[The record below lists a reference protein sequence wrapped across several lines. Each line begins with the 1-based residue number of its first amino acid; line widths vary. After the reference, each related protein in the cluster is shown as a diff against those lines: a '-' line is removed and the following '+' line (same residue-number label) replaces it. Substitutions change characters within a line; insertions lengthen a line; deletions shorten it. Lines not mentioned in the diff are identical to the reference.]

1 MNKSNISSKISSYVD
16 NFWNDEI
23 IPELV
28 EYIKIPNKSPAFDKN
43 WEENGYMEK
52 VLKNAVKWA
61 KKHAPEKSEFH
72 IKKANGKTPLILID
86 IPGDKEGNVLMYG
99 HLDKQPEMDGWRD
112 DLGPWKPVIQ
122 GDKLYGRGGADD
134 GYALFACIAAV
145 NSLIKQGVSLPRIII
160 LIEFCEIF

>member
-52 VLKNAVKWA
+52 VLKN
-61 KKHAPEKSEFH
+61 
-72 IKKANGKTPLILID
+72 L
-86 IPGDKEGNVLMYG
+86 
-99 HLDKQPEMDGWRD
+99 
-112 DLGPWKPVIQ
+112 
-122 GDKLYGRGGADD
+122 
-134 GYALFACIAAV
+134 
-145 NSLIKQGVSLPRIII
+145 SLIHI
-160 LIEFCEIF
+160 